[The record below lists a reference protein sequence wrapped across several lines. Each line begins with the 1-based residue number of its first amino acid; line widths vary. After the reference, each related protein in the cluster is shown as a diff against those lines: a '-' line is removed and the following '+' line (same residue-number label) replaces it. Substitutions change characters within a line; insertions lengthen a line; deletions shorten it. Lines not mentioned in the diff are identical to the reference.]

1 MKRRI
6 NRLINLINEEAGI
19 DIFRNTRRR
28 DYVEA
33 RALLIY
39 MLRNYFGLRLSEIT
53 RVFKTNGYPIHHA
66 TVIHALKNFKDTY
79 LPHNPYLQ
87 TLFDTASKT
96 VNNKAEFKIRLIQ
109 GRIQDIP
116 EEKLD
121 EVQKLVEEL
130 AV

>member
-1 MKRRI
+1 MKRRV
-6 NRLINLINEEAGI
+6 NNLINTINEEAGI

-33 RALLIY
+33 RALLAY
-39 MLRNYFGLRLSEIT
+39 LLREYFGMRLSEIQ
-53 RVFKTNGYPIHHA
+53 RLFNRNGYPVHHA
-66 TVIHALKNFKDTY
+66 TLIHAIKNFKDTY
-79 LPHNPYLQ
+79 LPYNPFLQ
-87 TLFDTASKT
+87 GVYDKASETL
-96 VNNKAEFKIRLIQ
+96 NNKAEFKIRLIQ